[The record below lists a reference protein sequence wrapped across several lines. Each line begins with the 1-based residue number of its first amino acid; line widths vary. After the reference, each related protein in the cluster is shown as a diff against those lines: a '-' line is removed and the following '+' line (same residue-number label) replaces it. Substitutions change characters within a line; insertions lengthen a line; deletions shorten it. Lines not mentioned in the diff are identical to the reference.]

1 MDSLVDLRGDVH
13 IWGSDEDMKTGARIV
28 GCCTRDKIV
37 GDINTWQK
45 GRLEYQTISSLK
57 YY

>member
-1 MDSLVDLRGDVH
+1 MEGDLRGDVH

-28 GCCTRDKIV
+28 GCCSQYKIV
-37 GDINTWQK
+37 VDINTWQK
-45 GRLEYQTISSLK
+45 GRLEYQTISSFK